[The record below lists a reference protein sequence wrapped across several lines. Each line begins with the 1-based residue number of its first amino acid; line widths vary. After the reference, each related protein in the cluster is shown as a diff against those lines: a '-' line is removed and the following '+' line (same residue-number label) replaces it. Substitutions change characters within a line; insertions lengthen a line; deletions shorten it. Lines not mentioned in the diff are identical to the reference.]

1 LDDSVIKLTVDNKE
15 IEAKEGTNLLQVCLE
30 NDIYIPNLCY
40 LEDMKQP
47 PASCR
52 LCFVEMD
59 GENKPVASCTLQ
71 VKAGMVIRT
80 DSPSVRKLQRAALQL
95 LLSAHHVDCG
105 PCPAN
110 KKCDLQHMAKFLKVG
125 LKPRHLE
132 KAITT
137 SEREEDHPC
146 LVFYPDRCV
155 LCGKCV
161 YVCRMRQEK
170 PHLTFAK
177 RGLNTTIT
185 FYGETNLATLPC
197 ETCNA
202 CVEICPV
209 SAITMSEGLKAGRL

>member
-1 LDDSVIKLTVDNKE
+1 ME
-15 IEAKEGTNLLQVCLE
+15 IQAEEGANLLEVCLE
-30 NDIYIPNLCY
+30 NNIYIPNLCH
-40 LEDMKQP
+40 LSDMKEP

-59 GENKPVASCTLQ
+59 GKKEPVASCTLK
-71 VKAGMVIRT
+71 VKAGMIIKT
-80 DSPSVRKLQRAALQL
+80 GTPAVRRLQRSALQL

-110 KKCDLQHMAKFLKVG
+110 KKCVLQDMAKFLKVG

-132 KAITT
+132 NVIEV
-137 SEREEDHPC
+137 SEPVGDHSC
-146 LVFYPDRCV
+146 LLFYPNRCV

-161 YVCRMRQEK
+161 HVCRRRQEK
-170 PHLTFAK
+170 PHLSFAK

-185 FYGETNLATLPC
+185 FYGEQNLDETPC
-197 ETCNA
+197 ESCLD

-209 SAITMSEGLKAGRL
+209 SAIINKRHRAQGINKIWASRLL

>member
-1 LDDSVIKLTVDNKE
+1 VIKLTVDNKE
-15 IEAKEGTNLLQVCLE
+15 IQAKKGSTLLQACLE

-40 LEDMKQP
+40 LDDMKEP

-59 GENKPVASCTLQ
+59 GEGKPIASCTLQ
-71 VKAGMVIRT
+71 VKAGMIIRT
-80 DSPSVRKLQRAALQL
+80 DTPAVRRLQRAALQF

-125 LKPRHLE
+125 LKPKHLE
-132 KAITT
+132 KAIKV
-137 SEREEDHPC
+137 SEPDNNHPC

-161 YVCRMRQEK
+161 YLCRKRQEK

-177 RGLNTTIT
+177 RGLDTTIT
-185 FYGETNLATLPC
+185 FYGERNLPTTPC
-197 ETCNA
+197 ETCFA

-209 SAITMSEGLKAGRL
+209 SAITIKNGSRCKV

>member
-1 LDDSVIKLTVDNKE
+1 MGDSVIKLTVDNKE
-15 IEAKEGTNLLQVCLE
+15 IGAREGTNLLHACLE

-40 LEDMKQP
+40 LEDMKAP

-52 LCFVEMD
+52 LCFVEME
-59 GENKPVASCTLQ
+59 GEKKPVTSCTLQ
-71 VKAGMVIRT
+71 VKAGMIIRT
-80 DSPSVRKLQRAALQL
+80 DTPSVRKLQRAALQL

-110 KKCDLQHMAKFLKVG
+110 KKCALQHMAKFLKVG

-132 KAITT
+132 KAIMV
-137 SEREEDHPC
+137 SETDEDHPC
-146 LVFYPDRCV
+146 LVFHPDRCV

-161 YVCRMRQEK
+161 HVCRRRQEK

-177 RGLNTTIT
+177 RGLDTTIT
-185 FYGETNLATLPC
+185 FYGERSLVTTPC
-197 ETCNA
+197 ETCFA

-209 SAITMSEGLKAGRL
+209 SAITIKKRSTV